1 MVEFMRALADR
12 SPMAIV
18 ATEGPAHV
26 VRYVNPAFCGLTGR
40 TTEVLLGSSLS
51 APGPATPSVQTEAAL
66 VVLARVY
73 ATGTSELDV
82 DLAHAFGVA
91 AAGPMACAVWP
102 ILDDDNRPAGLLVQ
116 VSAPVIPLPAP
127 PAGLAG
133 GDSDELRD
141 VNRRLLVAGL
151 EAQEQAELQLILRG
165 EAEAALNVR
174 DEFISIAAHELRTP
188 VTGIKTSAQ
197 LALRTLDDTAPDK
210 ARTTRYLLGIVG
222 GANHMVLLI
231 NDLMDV
237 SRMRSGE
244 LLLRVVPLDLVAL
257 VSSLSLR
264 YAETVGEQ
272 HQVTTDLPAAKLMV
286 TGDAGRLEQI
296 LDNLM
301 SNAVK
306 YSPGGGEIKVR
317 LRRATDGVVLT
328 VIDGGIGLTPGAQER
343 IFEPFGR
350 APNASRQGLPG
361 MGLGL
366 HICRQIA
373 EAHGGRMWAES
384 DGEGLGM
391 AVGMWLPLSE

>member
-1 MVEFMRALADR
+1 
-12 SPMAIV
+12 
-18 ATEGPAHV
+18 
-26 VRYVNPAFCGLTGR
+26 
-40 TTEVLLGSSLS
+40 
-51 APGPATPSVQTEAAL
+51 
-66 VVLARVY
+66 VY
-73 ATGTSELDV
+73 ATGTAELAV
-82 DLAHAFGVA
+82 DLAHVFADA
-91 AAGPMACAVWP
+91 KAGPLVCAVWP
-102 ILDDDNRPAGLLVQ
+102 ILDDDDRPAGLLVQ
-116 VSAPVIPLPAP
+116 VSARISP
-127 PAGLAG
+127 PATPQARPGSG
-133 GDSDELRD
+133 TTDELRD

-151 EAQEQAELQLILRG
+151 EAQEQAELQIILRS
-165 EAEAALNVR
+165 EAEAALSVR

-197 LALRTLDDTAPDK
+197 LALRTLEDEAPDK
-210 ARTTRYLLGIVG
+210 ARTERYLQGIVG

-244 LLLRVVPLDLVAL
+244 LLLRVAPLDLVAL
-257 VSSLSLR
+257 VGSIAAR
-264 YAETVGEQ
+264 YAEIVGE
-272 HQVTTDLPAAKLMV
+272 HHTVATHFPKAPLMV
-286 TGDAGRLEQI
+286 AGDVARLEQI

-306 YSPGGGEIKVR
+306 YSPGGGEISVT
-317 LRRATDGVVLT
+317 LRAAIDGVVLT
-328 VIDGGIGLTPGAQER
+328 VSDGGIGLTPGAQER

-384 DGEGLGM
+384 EGEGLGIS
-391 AVGMWLPLSE
+391 VGMWLPLSK